1 MKKQLDTKMI
11 HEIAEKIRNYADKNW
26 QEINDLIENM
36 IDIYND
42 FTLYATYD
50 LTTDKVRFDLC
61 ESNTNN
67 WPRKDVV
74 KIGIFSTKALDIRDM
89 FDDEYCDEAIFD
101 EVKLF
106 YDCSMD
112 ALERNLQ
119 LLISECV

>member
-1 MKKQLDTKMI
+1 MNKQLDTKMI

-67 WPRKDVV
+67 WPREDVV
-74 KIGIFSTKALDIRDM
+74 EIRIFSTKALDIRDM

-106 YDCSMD
+106 YDCGMD
-112 ALERNLQ
+112 ALERSIQ